1 MQSENLQV
9 RMKSHPAGVV
19 AKTNFELVKA
29 DMPTC
34 GPEQV
39 LVRNLFLSLDPYMR
53 PMMDPVRSYIP
64 HLKPGDVMAGA
75 TVGVVSKSNAPTLP
89 PGTYVTGRL
98 GWQTYAVATA
108 AALRVIDPKVGP
120 LSAHL
125 GILGMTGVT
134 AHYGLLAIGKPKPG
148 DTVVVSAAA
157 GAVGGVV
164 GQIAKIKGCQTVGI
178 AGGQQKCDYVVREL
192 GFDACID
199 YRAPDLKQKFEDA
212 TPKFVDVSFENVGGP
227 VMDMVLRRLNAHAR
241 VTLCGLI
248 SEYESATSDSRPPLT
263 ELIKQRATMTGFIV
277 SEHLDYWPGAIAE
290 LAGWLREGKLKYRE
304 SVADGLEAAPE
315 AFIGMLKG
323 KNFGKQIVQVGPELK
338 PALSPL

>member
-1 MQSENLQV
+1 MPSKNLQV
-9 RMKSHPAGVV
+9 RMKSHPAGIV
-19 AKTNFELVKA
+19 AKTDFELVEA
-29 DMPTC
+29 DMPVC

-75 TVGVVSKSNAPTLP
+75 TVGVVSKSNAASLP

-98 GWQTYAVATA
+98 GWQAHAVANA
-108 AALRVIDPKVGP
+108 AALRVIDPHVEW

-125 GILGMTGVT
+125 GILGLTGVT
-134 AHYGLLAIGKPKPG
+134 AHYGLLAIGKPQPG
-148 DTVVVSAAA
+148 DTVVVSAAT
-157 GAVGGVV
+157 GAVGSVV
-164 GQIAKIKGCQTVGI
+164 GQIAKIKGCRVVGI
-178 AGGQQKCDYVVREL
+178 AGGQEKCDYAVREL

-199 YRAPDLKQKFEDA
+199 YRGPDLKQKFEDA
-212 TPKFVDVSFENVGGP
+212 TPRFVDVSFENVGGP

-248 SEYESATSDSRPPLT
+248 SEYEGATSDSRPPLT
-263 ELIKQRATMTGFIV
+263 ELIKQRITMTGFIV
-277 SEHLDYWPGAIAE
+277 SEYPDYWPGAIAE
-290 LAGWLREGKLKYRE
+290 LAGWLREGKIKYRE

-323 KNFGKQIVQVGPELK
+323 KNLGKQIVRVRSET
-338 PALSPL
+338 